1 MFGWIRLGSRR
12 NEINAAA
19 DKEMAAMRLVMTTA
33 LLAAALFGLASA
45 GNSLMAAEHDGNW
58 SVVVITEKG
67 DCDHAYR
74 YSVSVKDGHLKYTG
88 DAAVTMAGTVA
99 ANGAVKVS
107 IRLGE
112 KGANGAGRLS
122 NNSGTGTWH
131 GAATNSTC
139 AGRWE
144 AERR

>member
-58 SVVVITEKG
+58 SVVVIT
-67 DCDHAYR
+67 
-74 YSVSVKDGHLKYTG
+74 
-88 DAAVTMAGTVA
+88 
-99 ANGAVKVS
+99 
-107 IRLGE
+107 
-112 KGANGAGRLS
+112 
-122 NNSGTGTWH
+122 
-131 GAATNSTC
+131 
-139 AGRWE
+139 
-144 AERR
+144 